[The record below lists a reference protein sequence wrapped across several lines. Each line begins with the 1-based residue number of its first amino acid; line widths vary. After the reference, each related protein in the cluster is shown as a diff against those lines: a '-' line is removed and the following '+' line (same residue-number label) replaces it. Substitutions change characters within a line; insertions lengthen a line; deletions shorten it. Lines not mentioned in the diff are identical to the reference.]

1 MQTQRSTYVD
11 IRATYVVQT
20 YLPLVRNFYPYAEQQ
35 PLRRGKSNQYW
46 SPIEA
51 VRISMSNQYY
61 STSRPVL
68 VNSWTSTGRNHPS
81 AQNYTTSTYR
91 GSIPLAYVR
100 CARTL
105 FYSGRT
111 THAPLTLSYRCSRST
126 TARSAGF
133 SREIEPRFSAS
144 YHGCLLQMS

>member
-20 YLPLVRNFYPYAEQQ
+20 YPPLVRNFYLYAEQQ

-51 VRISMSNQYY
+51 VLVSMSNQYY

-68 VNSWTSTGRNHPS
+68 VNLMDVLVGITLRTDLYCKHL
-81 AQNYTTSTYR
+81 QR
-91 GSIPLAYVR
+91 GYFPRVR
-100 CARTL
+100 AM
-105 FYSGRT
+105 
-111 THAPLTLSYRCSRST
+111 HAHDIL
-126 TARSAGF
+126 
-133 SREIEPRFSAS
+133 
-144 YHGCLLQMS
+144 